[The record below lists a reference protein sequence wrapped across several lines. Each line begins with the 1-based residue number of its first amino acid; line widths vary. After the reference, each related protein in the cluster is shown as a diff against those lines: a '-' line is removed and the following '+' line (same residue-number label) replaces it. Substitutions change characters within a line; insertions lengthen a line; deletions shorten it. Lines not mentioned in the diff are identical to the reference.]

1 MLILLCKEIHKA
13 GVENTIIPEIVRNHS
28 GIIGYKNYLDLFY
41 YAGSINF
48 NDLNFITRVVLL
60 INDIENIKYI
70 ESIETRFTELLNQV
84 CDKTPES
91 KSKMLIIQRGISI
104 LEQENPPN
112 TLTSV
117 IKFIIL
123 SWILDAIDAVC
134 LDSDLSRP
142 LEE

>member
-1 MLILLCKEIHKA
+1 MLITLCKEIHKA
-13 GVENTIIPEIVRNHS
+13 GVENTIIPESVRNHS

-48 NDLNFITRVVLL
+48 NDLNFITRVILL

-70 ESIETRFTELLNQV
+70 ETIETRFTEILNQV
-84 CDKTPES
+84 RDKTPES
-91 KSKMLIIQRGISI
+91 KYKMLIIQRAISI
-104 LEQENPPN
+104 LEQEHAPN

-123 SWILDAIDAVC
+123 SWILDAIDT
-134 LDSDLSRP
+134 LH
-142 LEE
+142 LEM